1 MAVPGGLQVRYVH
14 LKAIAFSAILSLM
27 AIGDGLACSCERN
40 PTAAGILAQSTMVFT
55 GIARSSVVVAPGA
68 SATTFEVTEGFKGA
82 EAKAFVVVRHPN
94 GPSASC
100 GVQFE
105 TGQSVTL
112 AAHQSAG
119 GLSTTFCSTWMF
131 LPHVGLRD
139 RLLADMRTLRT
150 ATATAPAS
158 APATALAT
166 AAAQARGPDGWRIEN
181 LPDGRPAAFGIGTID
196 GARHVVA
203 LACGVEKR
211 PELAIVPAARAL
223 LVETG
228 DGIWALPP
236 DRPADALAAGLIDAA
251 DNTFKLSLDGKAF
264 PAGPAAIDA
273 FDKIGKDCEQRSG
286 WEYGKDDDKQMLWIF
301 RRAEDGGA
309 PFLTFGKPATG
320 WLLADLSCE
329 PRRQTLIVRSTALPR
344 GAKNGQA
351 VPLKLRAGGQEYS
364 APARIKILAE
374 GDVPGFAVARF
385 ALPQRLL
392 ASLRQADEISLKT
405 QDADMTLPARGAA
418 ALLAPLERA
427 CGF

>member
-1 MAVPGGLQVRYVH
+1 LPVRYVH
-14 LKAIAFSAILSLM
+14 LKVIVFSAILSLM
-27 AIGDGLACSCERN
+27 AIGDALACSCERN

-55 GIARSSVVVAPGA
+55 GIARSSVAIAAGA
-68 SATTFEVTEGFKGA
+68 AATTFEVTEGFKGA
-82 EAKAFVVVRHPN
+82 EAKTFVVVRHPN
-94 GPSASC
+94 GSSASC

-105 TGQSVTL
+105 TGQSVTV
-112 AAHQSAG
+112 AAHQGSA
-119 GLSTTFCSTWMF
+119 GLSTTLCSTWMF

-139 RLLADMRTLRT
+139 KLLAEMRALRT
-150 ATATAPAS
+150 ATAPANTPAS

-203 LACGVEKR
+203 LACGAGKR
-211 PELAIVPAARAL
+211 PELAIEPAALAL

-236 DRPADALAAGLIDAA
+236 ERPADALAAGLIDAS
-251 DNTFKLSLDGKAF
+251 DNKFKLSLDGKAF

-301 RRAEDGGA
+301 RRAEDGSA

-351 VPLKLRAGGQEYS
+351 VPFKLRAGSQEYS
-364 APARIKILAE
+364 APGRIKLLAE

-385 ALPQRLL
+385 SLPQRLL
-392 ASLRQADEISLKT
+392 ANLRQADDISLKA

-418 ALLAPLERA
+418 ALLAPFEQA